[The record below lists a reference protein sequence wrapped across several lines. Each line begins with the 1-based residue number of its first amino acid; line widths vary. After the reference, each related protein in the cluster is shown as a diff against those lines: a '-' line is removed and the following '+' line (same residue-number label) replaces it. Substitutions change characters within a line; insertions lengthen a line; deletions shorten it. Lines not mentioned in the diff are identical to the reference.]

1 MNSAVKSQ
9 IAEKVG
15 EAVDAAL
22 KEFKEKAEA
31 ARNSI
36 ASEKAAKDK
45 VAAEKAAKDKA
56 AKDKAAQEK
65 ATKDKIAAGLA
76 TITTFFCLPL
86 LCLIK

>member
-22 KEFKEKAEA
+22 KELKEKAEA

-45 VAAEKAAKDKA
+45 VAAEKAAKDRV
-56 AKDKAAQEK
+56 AQEK
-65 ATKDKIAAGLA
+65 ATKEKIAAGLA
-76 TITTFFCLPL
+76 TITTFSVCLFV
-86 LCLIK
+86 LIK

>member
-15 EAVDAAL
+15 EAVDVAL
-22 KEFKEKAEA
+22 KEFEEKAEA

-45 VAAEKAAKDKA
+45 VAAEKAAKDR
-56 AKDKAAQEK
+56 AAQEK
-65 ATKDKIAAGLA
+65 ATKEKIAAGLA
-76 TITTFFCLPL
+76 TITTFSVCLFVFD
-86 LCLIK
+86 

>member
-45 VAAEKAAKDKA
+45 VAAEKAAKDR
-56 AKDKAAQEK
+56 AAQEK
-65 ATKDKIAAGLA
+65 ATKEKIAAGLA
-76 TITTFFCLPL
+76 TITTFSVCLFVFD
-86 LCLIK
+86 